1 MEAQAVSSKPQ
12 VKTVQIDLGT
22 RLAVEVTVL
31 LVGFRIHAKATSVL
45 RGSSSRYCPLIPF
58 KVSGSESKRIHPLT
72 NADAS

>member
-12 VKTVQIDLGT
+12 VKTVQTDLGT

-45 RGSSSRYCPLIPF
+45 R
-58 KVSGSESKRIHPLT
+58 
-72 NADAS
+72 